1 MGPSTARF
9 LVGRRSGLVLRR
21 AGVAL
26 ASLAIVLSLFAIGAA
41 VPAPPDA
48 ALEVDDAT
56 PFVGETVR
64 FDASAS
70 AGHDEGNGRIVAYHF
85 EFGDGA
91 GTAWQA
97 APFAQYAYASAGP
110 KTARVT
116 ARDGRNLED
125 SATLRLDVLSMPPAT
140 GEAPDLTPL
149 GASTRPMRP
158 ELDAVVTV
166 AVAIYNRGGT
176 TAESAFIDVTDVR
189 PGVGPTLVDTIR
201 LPEPLEP
208 NHTVLL
214 FSEPFPA
221 VGLGVH
227 TIIVAVRDVQPAEL
241 FTEDNVA
248 RISMAVT
255 DPARDGVTPR
265 GSPFVDPIIMILLAA
280 AVAAFFGSLALL
292 SRSSPRKPMEPSP
305 AEPPGTEPPPPWPP

>member
-1 MGPSTARF
+1 MGPSTACF

-21 AGVAL
+21 AGVSL

-41 VPAPPDA
+41 VPTPPQA
-48 ALEVDDAT
+48 VLEVDDQT
-56 PFVGETVR
+56 PFVSETVR

-70 AGHDEGNGRIVAYHF
+70 AGHDEGNGRIVAYRF

-91 GTAWQA
+91 GTAWQEV
-97 APFAQYAYASAGP
+97 PFAQYAYASVGP

-116 ARDGRNLED
+116 ARDGRDLEG
-125 SATLRLDVLSMPPAT
+125 SATVRLDVLSMPPTT

-149 GASTRPMRP
+149 GASARPMRP

-189 PGVGPTLVDTIR
+189 PGVGPVLVDTMR

-208 NHTVLL
+208 NDTVLL
-214 FSEPFPA
+214 FSDPFPA
-221 VGLGVH
+221 AGLGVH
-227 TIIVAVRDVQPAEL
+227 TIIVAVREVQPAET

-248 RISMAVT
+248 RISMVVT
-255 DPARDGVTPR
+255 DPDGDGVTPR
-265 GSPFVDPIIMILLAA
+265 GSPFVNPIVLALLAA
-280 AVAAFFGSLALL
+280 AVAAFFGSLAVL
-292 SRSSPRKPMEPSP
+292 SRSPPRRPLEPSP
-305 AEPPGTEPPPPWPP
+305 AEPPGSEPPPPWPP